1 MQQQFYNNLAIGG
14 RLFVIS
20 GELPIME
27 ACLITRVDE
36 NNWSRE
42 GLLETCIP
50 PLQNAAQPQE
60 FTF

>member
-1 MQQQFYNNLAIGG
+1 
-14 RLFVIS
+14 
-20 GELPIME
+20 ME